1 MSRHT
6 PGPWARI
13 IADGYTVRHPQIYSD
28 TGPVANATWLG
39 DGRIDELN
47 ANARLIASAP
57 DLLKQRDELLAAVQY
72 AADVFA
78 EYVALHK
85 AKGAAGA
92 EKAQSNQHH
101 LQVMLEAIANTGG
114 GS

>member
-1 MSRHT
+1 MSQHT
-6 PGPWARI
+6 NGPWARI

-47 ANARLIASAP
+47 ANARLISAAP
-57 DLLKQRDELLAAVQY
+57 DLLAALEALLDYENGIQ
-72 AADVFA
+72 
-78 EYVALHK
+78 K
-85 AKGAAGA
+85 AKA
-92 EKAQSNQHH
+92 EQMARA
-101 LQVMLEAIANTGG
+101 AIAKAGG